1 MKKLFIF
8 LLFVPLYSVGQNFSI
23 YELANLVH
31 IKDAEFLM
39 YKKGSRSI
47 EANKYYSYEP
57 ISRSESCESDPYNKQ
72 CDWKCITGHGYNYVS
87 DGKGGKKLNMITSK
101 SPKSD
106 IEYEYYQKKLTQ
118 TSKFASDYNSL
129 NKTAKTFIDIKY
141 VEKTDNGNCNKI
153 FSKPSYRLIID
164 IQFNYK
170 SEFEYLK
177 NSIVDNAEYDETKI
191 IRNPLNNSPLGSPV
205 ASFHFFNKKNNR
217 KMIFKVE
224 ETDNYARI
232 RIFT

>member
-1 MKKLFIF
+1 
-8 LLFVPLYSVGQNFSI
+8 
-23 YELANLVH
+23 
-31 IKDAEFLM
+31 
-39 YKKGSRSI
+39 
-47 EANKYYSYEP
+47 
-57 ISRSESCESDPYNKQ
+57 
-72 CDWKCITGHGYNYVS
+72 
-87 DGKGGKKLNMITSK
+87 MITSK

-191 IRNPLNNSPLGSPV
+191 IRNPLDNSPLGSPV

-224 ETDNYARI
+224 ETDNYGRI